1 MWLAFIFST
10 MSKLNK
16 QGDDDDFFCAIIKSL
31 AKSSDVLVRTFVLPF
46 SEIPS

>member
-16 QGDDDDFFCAIIKSL
+16 QVDDFFCAIIKSL

>member
-16 QGDDDDFFCAIIKSL
+16 QVDDDDFFCAIIKSL
-31 AKSSDVLVRTFVLPF
+31 AKSSCVNFRFAFL
-46 SEIPS
+46 